1 MNIIQ
6 ICFDRFKKAVK
17 SSVGPVL
24 ILLMG
29 AVPVALAG
37 ITFSNTAITGDSS
50 FTNITGA
57 TSTIFD
63 VGSGNTLS
71 LQTTNN
77 GPITT
82 GSGLVTLGG
91 NLLVSGTSTLTGI
104 SDITN
109 IDRSG
114 VISIG
119 TSSATTITIGRSGQA
134 LSVNSGLTA
143 GANFLVNGTST
154 LATTTIASLRVT
166 GTSTLSGAVG
176 MGALTVGSGTAIAK
190 HISATSSLTFGV
202 IASTTC
208 KAFTATVTGAN
219 ATDTLVATPAPVAS
233 GIDTVSSTWVA
244 WLSATSEATVR
255 ACNPTFSNTASV
267 AAQTWRLDVW
277 QH

>member
-1 MNIIQ
+1 MNIIK

-77 GPITT
+77 GPITA

-91 NLLVSGTSTLTGI
+91 
-104 SDITN
+104 
-109 IDRSG
+109 
-114 VISIG
+114 
-119 TSSATTITIGRSGQA
+119 
-134 LSVNSGLTA
+134 
-143 GANFLVNGTST
+143 NFLVNGTST
-154 LATTTIASLRVT
+154 LATTTVASLRVT

-176 MGALTVGSGTAIAK
+176 TGALTVGSGTAIAK

-219 ATDTLVATPAPVAS
+219 ATDTLVATPAPIAS

-267 AAQTWRLDVW
+267 AAQTWRFDVW